1 MENLIFNKSLD
12 TTINQNKKIND
23 NFNKTFLNTKINN
36 KLKDSFINY
45 NELLWEKINKN
56 KVKNLLN
63 VTYNKINNS
72 NNFFNFDYMN
82 KKDSQLLGDYIENFN
97 EINSPKITINT
108 KNEEKKNEKMKS
120 NKLIKIYLG
129 NNKNKIIIKK
139 NDELRNLQIKSLK
152 NKYNKK
158 FNINNQ

>member
-1 MENLIFNKSLD
+1 
-12 TTINQNKKIND
+12 
-23 NFNKTFLNTKINN
+23 
-36 KLKDSFINY
+36 
-45 NELLWEKINKN
+45 
-56 KVKNLLN
+56 
-63 VTYNKINNS
+63 
-72 NNFFNFDYMN
+72 
-82 KKDSQLLGDYIENFN
+82 
-97 EINSPKITINT
+97 
-108 KNEEKKNEKMKS
+108 MKS